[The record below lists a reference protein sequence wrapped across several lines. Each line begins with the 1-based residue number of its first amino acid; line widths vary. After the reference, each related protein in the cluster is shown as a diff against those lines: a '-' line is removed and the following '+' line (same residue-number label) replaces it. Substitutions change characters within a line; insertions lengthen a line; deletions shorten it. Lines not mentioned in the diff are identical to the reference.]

1 MPTNCPLLDEVPSAC
16 CKCQAQ
22 LCLRQ
27 QVLNLALGE
36 DQEVMCLNC
45 LAADNNK
52 SSSELLENL
61 AAYIAN
67 RECFAKPW
75 RRYASVDYCP
85 DPLGCVPAV
94 CFKPSP

>member
-1 MPTNCPLLDEVPSAC
+1 MPISCPLLDDVPSTC
-16 CKCQAQ
+16 CKCQAG

-36 DQEVMCLNC
+36 DQDLMCLNC

-52 SSSELLENL
+52 SNTELLEGL

-75 RRYASVDYCP
+75 SRYASVDFCP
-85 DPLGCVPAV
+85 NPLGCIPEV
-94 CFKPSP
+94 CFKASK

>member
-1 MPTNCPLLDEVPSAC
+1 MPSNCPLLNEVSSVC
-16 CKCQAQ
+16 CKCQAP

-36 DQEVMCLNC
+36 DEEVMCLEC

-52 SSSELLENL
+52 SRSELLENL
-61 AAYIAN
+61 ATYIAN

-75 RRYASVDYCP
+75 LRYASVDFCP
-85 DPLGCVPAV
+85 DPLGCIPAV
-94 CFKPSP
+94 CFKARS

>member
-1 MPTNCPLLDEVPSAC
+1 M
-16 CKCQAQ
+16 
-22 LCLRQ
+22 
-27 QVLNLALGE
+27 LNLALGE

-85 DPLGCVPAV
+85 DPLGCIPAV